1 MAVLSGTMNMAQ
13 WALLSNE
20 PLVEAVTFSLIDN
33 GSVMARDIPFTN
45 KQSLVA
51 NGVRF
56 EGNLPTVN
64 WSPLNA
70 EGVVSLGTP
79 NPYQE
84 VAYIIRNYVDVDK
97 NYVLD
102 QNQITEPRAIQAQAV
117 LKAIAYDFNFQ
128 FINNNHVTGN
138 QNAPVGIRYRIDNPS
153 TYGVRTAAKID
164 AGGTTADLS
173 PAGMTAATANAFVEA
188 VDQLLWS
195 VDAPNGNMGGMNNP
209 SGPNP
214 GAVLYMNDLL
224 LRRFRRALRIMG
236 TQGGL
241 DQTTDQFQRSIE
253 TYKGCPI
260 YDIGY
265 KTDQATRIITAT
277 ETAAGVDGASTFTS
291 MYAVNYGPGHF
302 QGWQFGPLNV
312 QDIGLLNSGVIYRT
326 LVDWAG
332 GLINQSNRSIGRLY
346 DIKIA

>member
-1 MAVLSGTMNMAQ
+1 MAVLSGTLNMAQ

-33 GSVMARDIPFTN
+33 GSVMARDIPWSN
-45 KQSLVA
+45 KQTLVA

-56 EGNLPTVN
+56 EGNLPTPN

-79 NPYQE
+79 NPFQE

-128 FINNNHVTGN
+128 FIGNNHVSGN

-164 AGGTTADLS
+164 AGGVDLS
-173 PAGMTAATANAFVEA
+173 VAGMTAATANSFLEFL
-188 VDQLLWS
+188 DQLLWS
-195 VDAPNGNMGGMNNP
+195 VDAPNGNANGINNP
-209 SGPNP
+209 AGPTP
-214 GAVLYMNDLL
+214 GVVLYMNDVT
-224 LRRFRRALRIMG
+224 LRRFRRALRLMG
-236 TQGGL
+236 TSGGL
-241 DQTTDQFQRSIE
+241 DITQDSFNRSVE
-253 TYKGCPI
+253 SYKGCPI

-265 KTDQATRIITAT
+265 KIDQATRIITTT

-291 MYAVNYGPGHF
+291 IYAVNYGPGHF
-302 QGWQFGPLNV
+302 MGWQFGPLNV
-312 QDIGLLNSGVIYRT
+312 QDLGLLNSGVIYRT

-332 GLINQSNRSIGRLY
+332 GFINQSNRSIGRLY
-346 DIKIA
+346 DIKLA